1 VGAVT
6 LSRKTRFLAASP
18 RLKRLIHDPEW
29 GIGSFGGIAM
39 RTKRSARPELSSH
52 ESAMSELEY
61 DRLLDAVRLA
71 VAPAPETS
79 LFDAPAKAAKANH
92 PSGRRARSAEDCFG
106 FG

>member
-1 VGAVT
+1 
-6 LSRKTRFLAASP
+6 
-18 RLKRLIHDPEW
+18 
-29 GIGSFGGIAM
+29 M
-39 RTKRSARPELSSH
+39 RTKRSERLELSNQ

-79 LFDAPAKAAKANH
+79 LFNAPAKAAKANH
-92 PSGRRARSAEDCFG
+92 PSGPRVRSPEDCFG

>member
-1 VGAVT
+1 M
-6 LSRKTRFLAASP
+6 TRNEASV
-18 RLKRLIHDPEW
+18 
-29 GIGSFGGIAM
+29 FGGIAM
-39 RTKRSARPELSSH
+39 RTKRSERPKLSNQ

-79 LFDAPAKAAKANH
+79 LFNAPAKADH
-92 PSGRRARSAEDCFG
+92 PSGRRVRSAEDCFG

>member
-1 VGAVT
+1 
-6 LSRKTRFLAASP
+6 
-18 RLKRLIHDPEW
+18 
-29 GIGSFGGIAM
+29 M
-39 RTKRSARPELSSH
+39 RTKRSERLELSNQ

-79 LFDAPAKAAKANH
+79 LFNAPAKANH
-92 PSGRRARSAEDCFG
+92 PSGRRVRSAEDCFG